1 MSKTLVRLAAAA
13 AVALSLCSP
22 AAAQIDARMF
32 RHPDVSATHIAFV
45 YAGDIWVVP
54 KTGGLATRLTSAP
67 GEELFPRFSPD
78 GSRIA
83 FSANYDGNLDAY
95 VVPTLG
101 GDPVRLTYHPMDDR
115 VVGWHPDGTRVL
127 IASSRESGRQR
138 FSQFYLVG
146 LKGGVPEKLPVP
158 FGEFAA
164 FSSDAS
170 EVAYVPQT
178 QSNRTWKRYRGGWA
192 ADIWRFNLK
201 TFESKNLTH
210 DPANDEF
217 PMWHGK
223 TLYFLSDRGHEERY
237 NIWALDP
244 VTGQAR
250 QVTHQDDYDI
260 TYPAISHEDIVFQ
273 AGGRLYLLDLK
284 TEKTREV
291 AVQVVTDRLTLK
303 PRNEKVATLVHWSG
317 ISPTGKRAAF
327 EARGDVFT
335 IPQEHGPVLN
345 VTRST
350 GIAERYPRWS
360 PDGKTVAYWSDRSG
374 EYELTLRP
382 ADGSGQ
388 EEVVTHLGPGFRYAP
403 YWSPDSTRVAFF
415 DQASRLRL
423 VDVKQKTVSELD
435 QSTIFENHGTL
446 ESLTLVWSADSR
458 WIAWSRPVTGTNSAI
473 FVYDTKAATKHQ
485 VTSAYFN
492 DQVPS
497 FDPEGKY
504 LFYESDRTYAPVYS
518 DFDNT
523 WTYAN
528 PTRLIAVPLRA
539 DVASPLAARNDAE
552 GEDKGKEAK
561 EGKEGEG
568 GKEGKE
574 GKEAKE
580 ETKPPPAVTIDLDGF
595 EARAVILP
603 PEAGRYAELVAVK
616 GKLLYRRLPR
626 AGTTGGKAT
635 LAYFD
640 FDEREEKSILEDVD
654 GIDVSADGKHV
665 LVARKDQF
673 AIVDVKAAQKFEKP
687 LRTGEMEL
695 TVDPAAEWKQMFAD
709 AYRFERDFFYD
720 PNMHGV
726 NWAAT
731 RQRYQTLLDSAVTR
745 WDVNFVLGEFIAE
758 LNASHTYRGGGDQE
772 QAPSRGV
779 GMLGVDWE
787 LAGGAYRI
795 KHVVAGGPWDV
806 DVRSPVAEPGIGV
819 KEGDYV
825 LAVNGYPLDT
835 NKDPWAAFAG
845 MADKTVLLTVS
856 TTLSMTN
863 SRQVAVKC
871 LSSEIELRFRE
882 WIEQRRARVDKAT
895 DGQVAYV
902 YVQSTGV
909 DAQNELERQFMAQWT
924 KAGLIVDERFNSGG
938 QIPDRFIE
946 LLNRPALSYWAVRDA
961 QPRPWPPVGHRGP
974 AVMLIN
980 GWSGSGGD
988 AFPFY
993 FREAKIGPL
1002 IGTRTWGG
1010 LIGISGAPALVDGGN
1025 LTVPT
1030 FRMFDV
1036 RGKWFAEG
1044 HGVDPDIPVDEDPT
1058 QLARGSDPQLER
1070 AIQEVKARL
1079 QQTPGEPKRPAYEAR

>member
-1 MSKTLVRLAAAA
+1 
-13 AVALSLCSP
+13 
-22 AAAQIDARMF
+22 
-32 RHPDVSATHIAFV
+32 
-45 YAGDIWVVP
+45 
-54 KTGGLATRLTSAP
+54 
-67 GEELFPRFSPD
+67 
-78 GSRIA
+78 
-83 FSANYDGNLDAY
+83 
-95 VVPTLG
+95 
-101 GDPVRLTYHPMDDR
+101 
-115 VVGWHPDGTRVL
+115 
-127 IASSRESGRQR
+127 
-138 FSQFYLVG
+138 
-146 LKGGVPEKLPVP
+146 
-158 FGEFAA
+158 
-164 FSSDAS
+164 
-170 EVAYVPQT
+170 
-178 QSNRTWKRYRGGWA
+178 
-192 ADIWRFNLK
+192 
-201 TFESKNLTH
+201 
-210 DPANDEF
+210 
-217 PMWHGK
+217 
-223 TLYFLSDRGHEERY
+223 
-237 NIWALDP
+237 
-244 VTGQAR
+244 
-250 QVTHQDDYDI
+250 
-260 TYPAISHEDIVFQ
+260 
-273 AGGRLYLLDLK
+273 
-284 TEKTREV
+284 
-291 AVQVVTDRLTLK
+291 
-303 PRNEKVATLVHWSG
+303 
-317 ISPTGKRAAF
+317 
-327 EARGDVFT
+327 
-335 IPQEHGPVLN
+335 
-345 VTRST
+345 
-350 GIAERYPRWS
+350 
-360 PDGKTVAYWSDRSG
+360 
-374 EYELTLRP
+374 
-382 ADGSGQ
+382 
-388 EEVVTHLGPGFRYAP
+388 
-403 YWSPDSTRVAFF
+403 
-415 DQASRLRL
+415 
-423 VDVKQKTVSELD
+423 
-435 QSTIFENHGTL
+435 
-446 ESLTLVWSADSR
+446 
-458 WIAWSRPVTGTNSAI
+458 VTGTNSAI
-473 FVYDTKAATKHQ
+473 FVYDTKTATKHQ

-492 DQVPS
+492 DQVPT
-497 FDPEGKY
+497 FDPQGKY

-518 DFDNT
+518 DFDNS

-552 GEDKGKEAK
+552 GQDKGKEGKESKEAKEGEGSKEAK
-561 EGKEGEG
+561 EGKES
-568 GKEGKE
+568 
-574 GKEAKE
+574 KE

-626 AGTTGGKAT
+626 AGTTGGKAA

-654 GIDVSADGKHV
+654 SIDVSADGKHV

-731 RQRYQTLLDSAVTR
+731 RQRYQMLLDSAVTR

-795 KHVVAGGPWDV
+795 KHIVAGGPWDV
-806 DVRSPVAEPGIGV
+806 DVRSPLAEPGIGV
-819 KEGDYV
+819 KDGDYV
-825 LAVNGYPLDT
+825 LAVNGIPLDT

-845 MADKTVLLTVS
+845 MADQTVLLTVS
-856 TTLSMTN
+856 TTPSMTN

-961 QPRPWPPVGHRGP
+961 EPRPWPPVGHRGP

-1070 AIQEVKARL
+1070 AIQEVKTRL
-1079 QQTPGEPKRPAYEAR
+1079 QQTPGAPKRPAYEAR